1 VRLTFPILIVIGAM
15 GVIGP
20 LGTDMYLPALPA
32 MASELSTT
40 PAWVQ
45 LTLTAFSVGL
55 ALGQLLL
62 GTLSDRF
69 GRRRLLT
76 GGIAMLVVSG
86 IVCSLAPTVEVL
98 IVGRVLMGISG
109 ASGIVI
115 GRAIAADLTTGTAA
129 ARVFSLLGTIA
140 GVGPI
145 AGPLL
150 GGVVF
155 GWGGW
160 RPIFWVI
167 TAFAALLLIGV
178 LLFIRETLPRDSRH
192 RGGFAQLGRTAGAIL
207 ARRHF
212 LGFAMTLWFSFGA
225 MFAYISASPF
235 VIQRILGFSPSAFTV
250 VFATN
255 AAGLVSAGL
264 LSAWLAGRVRVP
276 NLATFGLVVQLVGI
290 AGVAAIAATNT
301 RSAWL
306 ILPSLF
312 LITTGMGFLLGN
324 CTALAVSG
332 IAARG
337 TAMAIL
343 GCVQFLMAGLV
354 APLVGLAGEASIV
367 PLAIVTFLCAFG
379 AVVGLVLGRTAPDEI
394 V

>member
-1 VRLTFPILIVIGAM
+1 M
-15 GVIGP
+15 
-20 LGTDMYLPALPA
+20 
-32 MASELSTT
+32 
-40 PAWVQ
+40 
-45 LTLTAFSVGL
+45 
-55 ALGQLLL
+55 LL
-62 GTLSDRF
+62 
-69 GRRRLLT
+69 
-76 GGIAMLVVSG
+76 VSG

-98 IVGRVLMGISG
+98 IAGRVLMGISG

-178 LLFIRETLPRDSRH
+178 LLFIRETLPRLAAPR
-192 RGGFAQLGRTAGAIL
+192 RLRAARRTAGAIL

-212 LGFAMTLWFSFGA
+212 LGYAMTLWFSFGA

-235 VIQRILGFSPSAFTV
+235 VIQRILGFSPTAFTV

-276 NLATFGLVVQLVGI
+276 SLATFGLTIQLIGVAGI
-290 AGVAAIAATNT
+290 ASIAATNT
-301 RSAWL
+301 TSAWL
-306 ILPSLF
+306 ILPALF

-367 PLAIVTFLCAFG
+367 PLATVTVLCGAG
-379 AVVGLVLGRTAPDEI
+379 AVVGLVLGRTAPRETASAPPGPAQATEGAEGTEAG
-394 V
+394 

>member
-1 VRLTFPILIVIGAM
+1 VRLTLPVLIVIGAM

-20 LGTDMYLPALPA
+20 LGTDMYLPALPT

-45 LTLTAFSVGL
+45 LTLTSFSVGL
-55 ALGQLLL
+55 AVGQLLL

-69 GRRRLLT
+69 GRRWLLT
-76 GGIAMLVVSG
+76 GGIALLLVSG
-86 IVCSLAPTVEVL
+86 IVCSLAPTIEVL
-98 IVGRVLMGISG
+98 IAGRVLMGISG

-178 LLFIRETLPRDSRH
+178 LLFIRETLPRSSRH
-192 RGGFAQLGRTAGAIL
+192 RGGFAQFGRTAGAIL

-212 LGFAMTLWFSFGA
+212 LGYATTLWFSFGA

-235 VIQRILGFSPSAFTV
+235 VIQRILGFSPTAFTV
-250 VFATN
+250 VFAIN
-255 AAGLVSAGL
+255 AAGLVSTGL

-276 NLATFGLVVQLVGI
+276 NLATLGLAIQLLGVAGI
-290 AGVAAIAATNT
+290 ATVAATNT
-301 RSAWL
+301 TSAWL

-367 PLAIVTFLCAFG
+367 PLAIVTVGCGAV
-379 AVVGLVLGRTAPDEI
+379 AVVGLVLGRTAQREVI
-394 V
+394 

>member
-1 VRLTFPILIVIGAM
+1 MTLPILIVLGAM

-20 LGTDMYLPALPA
+20 LGTDMYLPALPT

-55 ALGQLLL
+55 AVGQLLL

-69 GRRRLLT
+69 GRRWLLA
-76 GGIAMLVVSG
+76 GGIALLLVSG
-86 IVCSLAPTVEVL
+86 IVCSVAPTIEVL
-98 IVGRVLMGISG
+98 IAGRVLMGISG

-155 GWGGW
+155 GWGEW

-167 TAFAALLLIGV
+167 TAFAALLLVGV
-178 LLFIRETLPRDSRH
+178 LLFIRETLPRSSRH
-192 RGGFAQLGRTAGAIL
+192 HGGFAQFGRTAGGIL
-207 ARRHF
+207 AGRHF
-212 LGFAMTLWFSFGA
+212 LGYAMTLWFSFGA

-235 VIQRILGFSPSAFTV
+235 VVQRILGFSPTAFTV

-255 AAGLVSAGL
+255 AAGLVSMGL
-264 LSAWLAGRVRVP
+264 LSAWLAGRVKVP
-276 NLATFGLVVQLVGI
+276 NLATFGLGVQLLGI
-290 AGVAAIAATNT
+290 AALVVIAATDAK
-301 RSAWL
+301 SAWL
-306 ILPSLF
+306 ILPALF

-343 GCVQFLMAGLV
+343 GCVQFIMAGLV

-367 PLAIVTFLCAFG
+367 PLATVTASCG
-379 AVVGLVLGRTAPDEI
+379 VIAVLGLVLGRTARRDTL
-394 V
+394 

>member
-1 VRLTFPILIVIGAM
+1 MRLTLPILIVIGAM

-76 GGIAMLVVSG
+76 GGIALLLVSG

-98 IVGRVLMGISG
+98 IAGRVLMGISG

-178 LLFIRETLPRDSRH
+178 LLFIRETLPRGSRH
-192 RGGFAQLGRTAGAIL
+192 RGGFAQFGRTAGAIL

-212 LGFAMTLWFSFGA
+212 LGYAMTLWFSFGA

-235 VIQRILGFSPSAFTV
+235 VIQRVLGFSPTAFTV
-250 VFATN
+250 VFAIN
-255 AAGLVSAGL
+255 AAGLVSTGL

-276 NLATFGLVVQLVGI
+276 NLATFGLGYPAPRRRRHCHRRGHEHHV
-290 AGVAAIAATNT
+290 GVADPALPLLDHDRDGLSAGQLHSPGRFRYRRARHGDGHPGLRAVPHGRAGGPAG
-301 RSAWL
+301 RS
-306 ILPSLF
+306 
-312 LITTGMGFLLGN
+312 
-324 CTALAVSG
+324 
-332 IAARG
+332 RG
-337 TAMAIL
+337 
-343 GCVQFLMAGLV
+343 
-354 APLVGLAGEASIV
+354 
-367 PLAIVTFLCAFG
+367 
-379 AVVGLVLGRTAPDEI
+379 
-394 V
+394 